1 MKAGVINVSC
11 NDMIVRLVVDE
22 VSDEKLLV
30 KIMSKEGMTDE
41 QINGVLK
48 FADMVIRKV
57 LKERG

>member
-1 MKAGVINVSC
+1 MKAGVINVSY
-11 NDMIVRLVVDE
+11 NDMIVRLVLDE

-30 KIMSKEGMTDE
+30 KIMSKEGITDE